1 MAGMCL
7 DGPALRSEA
16 ALGLGYEENGV
27 QAALLAAQGERMEV
41 KGEQQLDVLW
51 NQQKAL
57 K

>member
-7 DGPALRSEA
+7 DGPVLRLGA
-16 ALGLGYEENGV
+16 ALGLEDEENGGE
-27 QAALLAAQGERMEV
+27 AALLAAQGERMEV

>member
-7 DGPALRSEA
+7 DGPAPRLGA
-16 ALGLGYEENGV
+16 ALGLGYDEKGG
-27 QAALLAAQGERMEV
+27 QAALLAAQEERMEV
-41 KGEQQLDVLW
+41 KRVQQLDVLW